1 MKQIQVINAYKAL
14 TNLSN
19 QVLPIRI
26 SYAIHKLRKSLSTA
40 WDFQV
45 EREKYILEKY
55 GAHFENGMIIFSDP
69 NVVKDFEME
78 FNELN
83 QMESDFK
90 LDSPIIIPMAEGI
103 AITPNDIDALDGFV
117 IFED

>member
-45 EREKYILEKY
+45 EREKYIL
-55 GAHFENGMIIFSDP
+55 HVQII
-69 NVVKDFEME
+69 
-78 FNELN
+78 
-83 QMESDFK
+83 
-90 LDSPIIIPMAEGI
+90 
-103 AITPNDIDALDGFV
+103 
-117 IFED
+117 